1 MSYEKNDPKGWGGDP
16 SRGAA
21 LGRRDITP
29 APPFG
34 TVTVQEIRLDRDG
47 YDALGTYWGVD
58 PRRRLFSVRG
68 ETAEGEEW
76 EMTTRSGDYALLR
89 NRLINLYGV
98 EVKRVAMFRRA
109 TKKESQ

>member
-34 TVTVQEIRLDRDG
+34 TVEVQEIRLDRDG

-58 PRRRLFSVRG
+58 GRLFSVRG
-68 ETAEGEEW
+68 ETAEGDEW
-76 EMTTRSGDYALLR
+76 EMTTRVRDYATLR
-89 NRLINLYGV
+89 SRLINLYGV
-98 EVKRVAMFRRA
+98 KVKRVAAFRRA
-109 TKKESQ
+109 TKKEIA

>member
-1 MSYEKNDPKGWGGDP
+1 MSYEKNNPKGWGGDP
-16 SRGAA
+16 RRGAA
-21 LGRRDITP
+21 IGRRDITP

-34 TVTVQEIRLDRDG
+34 TVVVQEIRLDRDG

-58 PRRRLFSVRG
+58 RRLFSVRG
-68 ETAEGEEW
+68 ETAEGDEW

-98 EVKRVAMFRRA
+98 KVKRVAMFRRA
-109 TKKESQ
+109 TKKESK

>member
-34 TVTVQEIRLDRDG
+34 TVVVQEIRLDRDG

-58 PRRRLFSVRG
+58 RRLFSVRG
-68 ETAEGEEW
+68 ETADGEEW
-76 EMTTRSGDYALLR
+76 EMTTRSLGYALLR
-89 NRLINLYGV
+89 NRLIDLYGV
-98 EVKRVAMFRRA
+98 QVKRVAMFRRA
-109 TKKESQ
+109 AKKESQ

>member
-1 MSYEKNDPKGWGGDP
+1 MSYETNDPKGWGGGP
-16 SRGAA
+16 TRGAA

-34 TVTVQEIRLDRDG
+34 TVLVQEIRLDRDG

-58 PRRRLFSVRG
+58 RRLFSVRG

-76 EMTTRSGDYALLR
+76 EMTTRASDYALLR
-89 NRLINLYGV
+89 NSLIGKYNV
-98 EVKRVAMFRRA
+98 KVKRVAMFRRA

>member
-34 TVTVQEIRLDRDG
+34 TVIVQEIRLDRYG

-58 PRRRLFSVRG
+58 RRLFSVRG
-68 ETAEGEEW
+68 ETAEGDEW
-76 EMTTRSGDYALLR
+76 EMTTRVRDYATLR
-89 NRLINLYGV
+89 SRLINLYGV
-98 EVKRVAMFRRA
+98 KVKRVAMFRRA

>member
-29 APPFG
+29 APPVG
-34 TVTVQEIRLDRDG
+34 TVTVQEICLDRDG
-47 YDALGTYWGVD
+47 YDPLGTYWGVD
-58 PRRRLFSVRG
+58 RKLFSVRG

-76 EMTTRSGDYALLR
+76 EMTTRSRDYALLR
-89 NRLINLYGV
+89 CRLIGLFDV
-98 EVKRVAMFRRA
+98 KVKRVAAFRR
-109 TKKESQ
+109 TTQKESQ